1 MALMSHL
8 VIVSEN
14 FLLDCKTSGSM
25 CLTLLLKL
33 NLGPQA
39 TELVMPLAGFY
50 CCWSSLFIDLALW
63 LKATQ
68 YKAGQLQL
76 FGRKLGHTKELQFF
90 GHTKTFYFYLDKKC
104 VNCVYFGYFL
114 RFLMSFFMKKW
125 RIKLNHL
132 AGYYRHHCLK
142 MSYPSSLP
150 LLVCVC
156 GLEFWLS

>member
-50 CCWSSLFIDLALW
+50 CC
-63 LKATQ
+63 
-68 YKAGQLQL
+68 
-76 FGRKLGHTKELQFF
+76 
-90 GHTKTFYFYLDKKC
+90 
-104 VNCVYFGYFL
+104 
-114 RFLMSFFMKKW
+114 
-125 RIKLNHL
+125 
-132 AGYYRHHCLK
+132 
-142 MSYPSSLP
+142 
-150 LLVCVC
+150 
-156 GLEFWLS
+156 